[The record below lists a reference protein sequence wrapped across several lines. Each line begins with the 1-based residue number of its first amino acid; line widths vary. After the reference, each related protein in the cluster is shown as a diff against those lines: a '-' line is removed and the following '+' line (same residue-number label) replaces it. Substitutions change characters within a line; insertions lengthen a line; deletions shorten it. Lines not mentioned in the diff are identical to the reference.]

1 MYGGRVYGSGG
12 YAAAHDTAR
21 EDVTPTTAND
31 FAEGDRVEH
40 KTFGPGVVVGMDGD
54 KISVYFKKI
63 GKTKTLLK
71 GYAPIVKLG

>member
-1 MYGGRVYGSGG
+1 M
-12 YAAAHDTAR
+12 
-21 EDVTPTTAND
+21 TPTTAND

-54 KISVYFKKI
+54 KISVYCKKS